1 MSFLDLKEAVLI
13 GFFLSFMIGP
23 VFFMLIQTSIIK
35 GARAAITFDLGVVL
49 GDVAFILIAYYGSKS
64 LLERIK
70 DDPRLFF
77 IGGIILLV
85 YGIIT
90 YVDKSQ
96 KTEVVDETLVLRK
109 KTNYINLFIKGFLL
123 NFINI
128 GVLAFWLGMIVV
140 VGPNLEMDS
149 QKIFNYFSII
159 LISYF
164 ITDIGKIL
172 LAKQLKKKLTPS
184 VIYKVKRGMGILL
197 MVFGIAL
204 MLKGFIP
211 KEKFHIENM
220 MIQPELSLL
229 TYTSFIY

>member
-1 MSFLDLKEAVLI
+1 MTFIELKDAVLI
-13 GFFLSFMIGP
+13 GFFLAFMIGP

-35 GARAAITFDLGVVL
+35 GARAAIAFDVGVIL
-49 GDVAFILIAYYGSKS
+49 GDIAFILIAYYGSKS
-64 LLERIK
+64 LLEQIK

-77 IGGIILLV
+77 IGGLILLV

-96 KTEVVDETLVLRK
+96 KRVVQDETLVLPE
-109 KTNYINLFIKGFLL
+109 KTNYVKLLLKGFLL

-140 VGPNLEMDS
+140 IGSNLQMNP
-149 QKIFNYFSII
+149 QKIFNYFMVI
-159 LISYF
+159 LLSYF
-164 ITDIGKIL
+164 ITDLGKIL
-172 LAKQLKKKLTPS
+172 LAKQLKRKLTPT

-204 MLKGFIP
+204 MLKGFLP
-211 KEKFHIENM
+211 KEQLNINNVIE
-220 MIQPELSLL
+220 QSEH
-229 TYTSFIY
+229 